1 MHPFSATRPPKLALG
16 LGLVGLIPFVSG
28 ALGLWV
34 TPEAWRER
42 VLEELLAYAA
52 IILAFMGAIHWGLA
66 MRAGEE
72 SSRAPIQLALSV
84 VPPLLGWVG
93 LSLPINLAVPIFF
106 FAFAALYFADVW
118 AVRHGLAPVWY
129 PALRRPLSIIVALSL
144 LVAWLAVGRL
154 S

>member
-16 LGLVGLIPFVSG
+16 LGLAGLIPFITG

-34 TPEAWRER
+34 TPETWRER

-52 IILAFMGAIHWGLA
+52 LILAFMGAIHWGLA
-66 MRAGEE
+66 MRADEH
-72 SSRAPIQLALSV
+72 SSKAPIQLALSV

-93 LSLPINLAVPIFF
+93 LSLPINLALPVFF
-106 FAFAALYFADVW
+106 VAFATLYFADLW

-129 PALRRPLSIIVALSL
+129 PALRKPLSIVVILSL
-144 LVAWLAVGRL
+144 IVAWLATGRIG
-154 S
+154 

>member
-52 IILAFMGAIHWGLA
+52 IVLAFMGAIHWGLA
-66 MRAGEE
+66 MRADAE
-72 SSRAPIQLALSV
+72 SGKAPIQLALSV

-93 LSLPINLAVPIFF
+93 LSLPINLALPIFF
-106 FAFAALYFADVW
+106 IAFAILYFADLW
-118 AVRHGLAPVWY
+118 AVNHGLAPVWY
-129 PALRRPLSIIVALSL
+129 PALRKPLSILVVLSL
-144 LVAWLAVGRL
+144 VVAWLAVGRIP
-154 S
+154 

>member
-42 VLEELLAYAA
+42 MLEELLAYAA

-66 MRAGEE
+66 MRAEEE
-72 SSRAPIQLALSV
+72 SSKAPIWRYRCSSSPL
-84 VPPLLGWVG
+84 PPCI
-93 LSLPINLAVPIFF
+93 LPMSGRS
-106 FAFAALYFADVW
+106 DMVW
-118 AVRHGLAPVWY
+118 LQCGIQHCANR
-129 PALRRPLSIIVALSL
+129 
-144 LVAWLAVGRL
+144 
-154 S
+154 